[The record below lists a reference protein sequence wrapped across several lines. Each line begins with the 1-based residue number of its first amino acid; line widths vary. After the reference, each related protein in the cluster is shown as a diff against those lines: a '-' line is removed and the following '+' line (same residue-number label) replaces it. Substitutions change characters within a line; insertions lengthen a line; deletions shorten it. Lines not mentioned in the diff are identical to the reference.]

1 VAEAVNQCE
10 LLDEC
15 FAVKS
20 TCCDLVEEEMRPTF
34 WSCSVLPVKR
44 KTDENDAM
52 RATIVSAR
60 KASLNFVHPA
70 NGPRNGPAMPRDKSR
85 KAVLVYAAANAG
97 MFFTTSINLPE
108 FIS

>member
-1 VAEAVNQCE
+1 MAEAVNQCE

-20 TCCDLVEEEMRPTF
+20 TCCDLVEEEMRLTF

-60 KASLNFVHPA
+60 KASLNFVHRA
-70 NGPRNGPAMPRDKSR
+70 NGPRNGSAMPRDKSR
-85 KAVLVYAAANAG
+85 KAVLVYAAAYAG